1 MRQLPS
7 QEMFNILV
15 KILLVGTW
23 QKKNKPT
30 VAALGGARALLA
42 SSCFRKTMLILSR
55 LFLSLKHTPWRAG
68 SQRLGAREDES
79 SQDCAAAAEPG
90 GRNPSRRRA
99 WTRRAASLA
108 PGGGDGGAGVWQVW
122 GHTLTRCHSRVSS
135 SLGPPSQSFVLSRT
149 CSTGQGN

>member
-79 SQDCAAAAEPG
+79 S
-90 GRNPSRRRA
+90 
-99 WTRRAASLA
+99 
-108 PGGGDGGAGVWQVW
+108 
-122 GHTLTRCHSRVSS
+122 
-135 SLGPPSQSFVLSRT
+135 
-149 CSTGQGN
+149 